1 MKTQWNPLHFPKRT
15 PHPPERAIGKPRGP
29 LPTSL
34 PPRLRPTLRAL
45 LQLPPVTEVL
55 DAAAGNGHLM
65 AELAKAWPH
74 TRCTASDLSPA
85 WPKQAA
91 ELFTRE
97 GVAERC
103 LYVLHDLEH
112 PWSLPSE
119 SYGGVVCAFAL
130 HHFQKPEMVLENLYH
145 AVRPGGWLYLVDF
158 KRVPYLS
165 ALPWGGRFTESLR
178 ASYRPDELTDLLK
191 SARLPSVKI
200 HTSWVSY
207 HQAALIQKP
216 ARDGLQP

>member
-1 MKTQWNPLHFPKRT
+1 MKTQWNPLHYPKRT
-15 PHPPERAIGKPRGP
+15 PHAPERAIGNPRGP
-29 LPTSL
+29 VPTRLPK
-34 PPRLRPTLRAL
+34 RLRPTFRAL
-45 LQLPPVTEVL
+45 LDLPPVEEVL
-55 DAAAGNGHLM
+55 DAAAGNGHLV

-74 TRCTASDLSPA
+74 ARCTASDISPA
-85 WPKQAA
+85 WPKQAS

-119 SYGGVVCAFAL
+119 AYGGVICAFAL
-130 HHFQKPEMVLENLYH
+130 HHFREPVMVLENLYH

-165 ALPWGGRFTESLR
+165 ALPLGTRLLESLR
-178 ASYRPDELTDLLK
+178 ASYRPDELTALLR
-191 SARLPSVKI
+191 SAHLPNPTYRS
-200 HTSWVSY
+200 SWVSCQ
-207 HQAALIQKP
+207 QAALIRKP
-216 ARDGLQP
+216 ARDGVGP